1 MTLKDKPLGST
12 TATEDHSKVETV
24 TVTCACN
31 RDITLGEL
39 MSAYPDRKKETIEKF
54 LPEINATMKH
64 YEITSCIRKVHFLAQ
79 VGHESSELKYTA
91 EVLPKG
97 KTEEKAYGGYKG
109 RGLIQLTLKGNYE
122 AYGSYIKNNLTGAN
136 RLKLEEPKLA
146 TDSAGWFWAIGRGTN
161 LNTFADQ
168 NDALFI
174 TASINGGFNGYEGE
188 KTSRLRL
195 LKNAVNAFHVKA
207 CPQLEALF
215 AAFPEAEKF
224 NYDSYKLEM
233 SKAYDTHDMVFA
245 WGFWHDPKSKR
256 KGTKKDEMQAKL
268 GYSRYLEL
276 LTAKPLKAKN
286 GRFGFKK
293 REDMKLHAVN
303 RIKELL

>member
-1 MTLKDKPLGST
+1 MKNLKDKPLGSA
-12 TATEDHSKVETV
+12 TATEDHSKVENIAV
-24 TVTCACN
+24 ACACG
-31 RDITLGEL
+31 RDITLSEL
-39 MSAYPDRKKETIEKF
+39 ISAYPDRKKETIEKF
-54 LPEINATMKH
+54 LPEINATMRH

-91 EVLPKG
+91 EILEKG

-109 RGLIQLTLKGNYE
+109 RGLMQLTFIGNYE
-122 AYGSYIKNNLTGAN
+122 AYGLYIQKDLTGAN
-136 RLKLEEPKLA
+136 RLELEEPKLA
-146 TDSAGWFWAIGRGTN
+146 TDSAGWYWAAGRGTN

-168 NDALFI
+168 NDALYI

-195 LKNAVNAFHVKA
+195 LKNAIDALHVKA

-215 AAFPEAEKF
+215 AAFPEVEKF
-224 NYDSYKLEM
+224 NYDSYTLEK
-233 SKAYDTHDMVFA
+233 SKANDMHDMAFA

-256 KGTKKDEMQAKL
+256 KGTKKDALQAKL

-293 REDMKLHAVN
+293 RENMKLHVET
-303 RIKELL
+303 RIKEL